1 MRRIFLSL
9 IAAAALTAG
18 FAVSA
23 KAQEI
28 TVYAAASMTDALEAI
43 AVPLR
48 AKGVAAKFAFGSSST
63 LARQIENGAPA
74 DVFVSADEEWM
85 NYLAMRNLIV
95 ADSRKNFA
103 GNDLV
108 LIAPADKPIKIE
120 ISRATDFPALLGPQ
134 GRIAT
139 GDPAHVPVGR
149 YAKAALENL
158 GLWNAVGNR
167 IAGAENVRVALT
179 LVERGEAPLGIVY
192 GTDAKTSPR
201 VAIVGV
207 FPAGSYPPVT
217 YPAAIVA
224 KRDTKPARGFIAFLV
239 SAEGK
244 AILQR
249 FGFST
254 PNSAAPN

>member
-1 MRRIFLSL
+1 MRRQFLSL
-9 IAAAALTAG
+9 IAAAALTVG
-18 FAVSA
+18 SAVSA

-43 AVPLR
+43 AAPLR
-48 AKGVAAKFAFGSSST
+48 AKGVAAKFSFGSSST

-74 DVFVSADEEWM
+74 DLFVSADEEWM
-85 NYLAMRNLIV
+85 NYLATRNLIV
-95 ADSRKNFA
+95 PDSRKTFA

-108 LIAPADKPIKIE
+108 LIAPADKPTKIE
-120 ISRATDFPALLGPQ
+120 ISRSTDFAALLGPQ

-158 GLWNAVGNR
+158 GHWNAVGNR

-179 LVERGEAPLGIVY
+179 LVERGEAPFGIVY
-192 GTDAKTSPR
+192 GTDAKSSPR
-201 VAIVGV
+201 VAVVGM

-224 KRDTKPARGFIAFLV
+224 KRDAKPARDFIAFLS

-254 PNSAAPN
+254 PN

>member
-1 MRRIFLSL
+1 MRRQFLNL

-43 AVPLR
+43 AAPLR
-48 AKGVAAKFAFGSSST
+48 AKGVVAKFSFGSSST

-74 DVFVSADEEWM
+74 DLFVSADEEWI
-85 NYLAMRNLIV
+85 NYLATRNLIV
-95 ADSRKNFA
+95 ADSRKTFA

-108 LIAPADKPIKIE
+108 LIAPADKPAKIE
-120 ISRATDFPALLGPQ
+120 ISRTTDFPALLGPQ

-201 VAIVGV
+201 VAVVGV
-207 FPAGSYPPVT
+207 FPTGSYPPVT

-224 KRDTKPARGFIAFLV
+224 KRDAKPARDFVAFLS

-254 PNSAAPN
+254 PN

>member
-1 MRRIFLSL
+1 MRHDILRLFV
-9 IAAAALTAG
+9 AAMLTAG
-18 FAVSA
+18 CAVSV

-28 TVYAAASMTDALEAI
+28 TVYAAASMTDALEAM

-48 AKGVAAKFAFGSSST
+48 ARGMVAKFSFGSSST

-74 DVFVSADEEWM
+74 DVFVSADETWM
-85 NYLAMRNLIV
+85 SYLAMRNLIV
-95 ADSRKNFA
+95 PDSRKVFA

-108 LIAPADKPIKIE
+108 LIAPADKPARIE
-120 ISRATDFPALLGPQ
+120 ISRATDFLALLGPQ

-192 GTDAKTSPR
+192 ATDAKSSAR
-201 VAIVGV
+201 VAVVGT

-217 YPAAIVA
+217 YPAGIVA
-224 KRDTKPARGFIAFLV
+224 RRDAKSARDFVAFLSV
-239 SAEGK
+239 EEGK
-244 AILQR
+244 AILRR

-254 PNSAAPN
+254 PG

>member
-1 MRRIFLSL
+1 MRRKFLNL

-43 AVPLR
+43 AAPLR
-48 AKGVAAKFAFGSSST
+48 AKGVAAKFSFGSSST

-85 NYLAMRNLIV
+85 NYLATRNLIV
-95 ADSRKNFA
+95 PDSRKTFA

-108 LIAPADKPIKIE
+108 LIAPADKPAKIE
-120 ISRATDFPALLGPQ
+120 ISRSTDFPALLGPQ

-158 GLWNAVGNR
+158 GHWNAIGNR

-179 LVERGEAPLGIVY
+179 LVERGEAPFGIVY
-192 GTDAKTSPR
+192 GTDAKSSPR
-201 VAIVGV
+201 VAVVGT

-224 KRDTKPARGFIAFLV
+224 KRDAKPARDFIAFLS

-254 PNSAAPN
+254 PN

>member
-1 MRRIFLSL
+1 MRRQFLSL
-9 IAAAALTAG
+9 IAAAALTVG
-18 FAVSA
+18 SAVSA

-43 AVPLR
+43 AAPLR
-48 AKGVAAKFAFGSSST
+48 AKGVAAKFSFGSSST

-85 NYLAMRNLIV
+85 NYLATRNLIV
-95 ADSRKNFA
+95 PDSRKTFA

-108 LIAPADKPIKIE
+108 LIAPADKPTKIE
-120 ISRATDFPALLGPQ
+120 ISRSTDFAALLGPQ

-158 GLWNAVGNR
+158 GHWNAIGNR

-179 LVERGEAPLGIVY
+179 LVERGEAPFGIVY
-192 GTDAKTSPR
+192 GTDAKSSPR
-201 VAIVGV
+201 VAVVGM

-224 KRDTKPARGFIAFLV
+224 KRDAKPVRDFIAFLS

-254 PNSAAPN
+254 PN

>member
-1 MRRIFLSL
+1 MRRQFLNL
-9 IAAAALTAG
+9 IAAAALTVG

-43 AVPLR
+43 AAPLR
-48 AKGVAAKFAFGSSST
+48 AKGVAAKFSFGSSST

-85 NYLAMRNLIV
+85 NYLAARNLIV
-95 ADSRKNFA
+95 AESRKVFA

-108 LIAPADKPIKIE
+108 LIAPADKPAKIE
-120 ISRATDFPALLGPQ
+120 ISRTTDFPALLGPQ

-158 GLWNAVGNR
+158 GLWGTVGPR
-167 IAGAENVRVALT
+167 IAGAENVRVALA

-201 VAIVGV
+201 VAVVGV

-224 KRDTKPARGFIAFLV
+224 KRDAKSARDFVAFLS

-254 PNSAAPN
+254 PN

>member
-1 MRRIFLSL
+1 MRLKFLTL
-9 IAAAALTAG
+9 IAAGLLTLAG
-18 FAVSA
+18 AVPA

-28 TVYAAASMTDALEAI
+28 TIYAAASMTDALEAI

-48 AKGVAAKFAFGSSST
+48 AKGVASKFSFGSSST

-108 LIAPADKPIKIE
+108 LIAPADRPARIE

-139 GDPAHVPVGR
+139 GDPAHVPAGR

-158 GLWNAVGNR
+158 GLWNAVGTR

-192 GTDAKTSPR
+192 GTDAKSSPR
-201 VAIVGV
+201 VAVVGV

-217 YPAAIVA
+217 YPAAIIA
-224 KRDTKPARGFIAFLV
+224 KRDTKQAQDFVAFLA

-244 AILQR
+244 AILRR

-254 PNSAAPN
+254 PN

>member
-1 MRRIFLSL
+1 MHRTILNLFS
-9 IAAAALTAG
+9 AAVLMLVG
-18 FAVSA
+18 AVSA

-28 TVYAAASMTDALEAI
+28 TVYAAASMTDALEAV
-43 AVPLR
+43 AAPLR
-48 AKGVAAKFAFGSSST
+48 AKGVAAKFSFGSSST

-74 DVFVSADEEWM
+74 DVFVSADEDWM
-85 NYLAMRNLIV
+85 NYLATRNLIV
-95 ADSRKNFA
+95 PDSRKVFA

-108 LIAPADKPIKIE
+108 LIAPADKPAEIE
-120 ISRATDFPALLGPQ
+120 ISRSTDFLTLLGAQ

-158 GLWNAVGNR
+158 GLWNAVSGR

-179 LVERGEAPLGIVY
+179 LVERGEAPFGIVY
-192 GTDAKTSPR
+192 GTDAKSSPR
-201 VAIVGV
+201 VVVVGN
-207 FPAGSYPPVT
+207 FPAGSYPPVA

-224 KRDTKPARGFIAFLV
+224 KRDAKPARDFIAFLS

-244 AILQR
+244 AIFQR

-254 PNSAAPN
+254 PN

>member
-1 MRRIFLSL
+1 MTRKFLSL
-9 IAAAALTAG
+9 IAAGLLTLAG
-18 FAVSA
+18 AVSA

-28 TVYAAASMTDALEAI
+28 TVYAAASMTDALEAV

-48 AKGVAAKFAFGSSST
+48 AKGVTAKFSFGSSST

-74 DVFVSADEEWM
+74 DLFVSADEEWM
-85 NYLAMRNLIV
+85 NYLATRNLIV
-95 ADSRKNFA
+95 PDSRKTFA

-108 LIAPADKPIKIE
+108 LIAPADKPAKIE
-120 ISRATDFPALLGPQ
+120 ISRSTNFSALLGPQ

-158 GLWNAVGNR
+158 GLWDAVGNR

-179 LVERGEAPLGIVY
+179 LVERGEAPFGIVY
-192 GTDAKTSPR
+192 GTDAKSSPR
-201 VAIVGV
+201 VAVVGM

-224 KRDTKPARGFIAFLV
+224 KRDAKPARDFIAFLS

-254 PNSAAPN
+254 PN

>member
-1 MRRIFLSL
+1 MRREFLNL

-18 FAVSA
+18 FVVSA

-28 TVYAAASMTDALEAI
+28 TVYAAASMTDAMEAI

-48 AKGVAAKFAFGSSST
+48 ANGVGAKFSFGASSI

-85 NYLAMRNLIV
+85 NYLAARNLIV
-95 ADSRKNFA
+95 PNSRKVFA
-103 GNDLV
+103 GTELV
-108 LIAPADKPIKIE
+108 LIAPADKPLKIE
-120 ISRATDFPALLGPQ
+120 ISPSTDFLALLGPR

-149 YAKAALENL
+149 YAKAALESL
-158 GLWNAVGNR
+158 GLWSAVGNR

-179 LVERGEAPLGIVY
+179 LVERGEAPFGIVY
-192 GTDAKTSPR
+192 GADAKTSPR
-201 VAIVGV
+201 VAVVGT
-207 FPAGSYPPVT
+207 FPSGSYPPVA

-224 KRDTKPARGFIAFLV
+224 KRDAKQARDFVAFL
-239 SAEGK
+239 SSEEGK
-244 AILQR
+244 SILQR

-254 PNSAAPN
+254 PN

>member
-1 MRRIFLSL
+1 MRRKFLNL

-18 FAVSA
+18 CAVSV

-28 TVYAAASMTDALEAI
+28 TVYAAASMTDALEAV
-43 AVPLR
+43 AAPLR
-48 AKGVAAKFAFGSSST
+48 AKGVAAKFSFGSSST

-85 NYLAMRNLIV
+85 NYLATRKLIV
-95 ADSRKNFA
+95 PDSRKTFA

-108 LIAPADKPIKIE
+108 LIAPADKPAKIE
-120 ISRATDFPALLGPQ
+120 ISKSTDFPALLGAQ

-179 LVERGEAPLGIVY
+179 LVERGEAPFGIVY
-192 GTDAKTSPR
+192 GTDAKSSPR
-201 VAIVGV
+201 VAVVGI

-224 KRDTKPARGFIAFLV
+224 KRDATPARDFIAFLS

-244 AILQR
+244 AVLQR

-254 PNSAAPN
+254 PN

>member
-1 MRRIFLSL
+1 MRRKFLNL

-18 FAVSA
+18 FAVSV

-28 TVYAAASMTDALEAI
+28 TVYAAASMTDALEAV
-43 AVPLR
+43 AAPLR
-48 AKGVAAKFAFGSSST
+48 AKGVAAKFSFGSSST

-85 NYLAMRNLIV
+85 NYLAARNLIV
-95 ADSRKNFA
+95 PDSRKVFA

-108 LIAPADKPIKIE
+108 LIAPADKPAKIE
-120 ISRATDFPALLGPQ
+120 ISKSTDFPALLGAR

-158 GLWNAVGNR
+158 GLWNSVGSR

-201 VAIVGV
+201 VAVVGI

-217 YPAAIVA
+217 YPAAIVT
-224 KRDTKPARGFIAFLV
+224 KRDAKPARDFVAFLS

-244 AILQR
+244 SILQR

-254 PNSAAPN
+254 PN

>member
-1 MRRIFLSL
+1 MRREFLNL

-18 FAVSA
+18 FVVSA

-28 TVYAAASMTDALEAI
+28 TVYAAASMTDAMEAI

-48 AKGVAAKFAFGSSST
+48 ANGVGAKFSFGSSST

-85 NYLAMRNLIV
+85 NYLAARDLIV
-95 ADSRKNFA
+95 PNSRKVFA

-108 LIAPADKPIKIE
+108 LIAPADRPAKIE
-120 ISRATDFPALLGPQ
+120 ISRSTDFPALLGPR

-201 VAIVGV
+201 VAVVGI
-207 FPAGSYPPVT
+207 FPPGSYPPVT

-224 KRDTKPARGFIAFLV
+224 KRDAKPAREFVAFLS

-244 AILQR
+244 SILQR

-254 PNSAAPN
+254 PN

>member
-1 MRRIFLSL
+1 MHRKFLNL
-9 IAAAALTAG
+9 IAAAALTVG
-18 FAVSA
+18 FAASA

-43 AVPLR
+43 AAPLR
-48 AKGVAAKFAFGSSST
+48 AKGVAAKFSFGSSST

-74 DVFVSADEEWM
+74 DLFVSADEEWM
-85 NYLAMRNLIV
+85 NYLATRNLIV
-95 ADSRKNFA
+95 PDSRKTFA

-108 LIAPADKPIKIE
+108 LIAPADKPTKIE
-120 ISRATDFPALLGPQ
+120 ISRSTDFAALLGPQ

-158 GLWNAVGNR
+158 GHWNAIGNR

-179 LVERGEAPLGIVY
+179 LVERGEAPFGIVY
-192 GTDAKTSPR
+192 GTDAKSSPR
-201 VAIVGV
+201 VAVVGM

-224 KRDTKPARGFIAFLV
+224 KRDAKPARDFIAFLS

-254 PNSAAPN
+254 PN

>member
-1 MRRIFLSL
+1 MRRQFLNL

-18 FAVSA
+18 FAVAA

-28 TVYAAASMTDALEAI
+28 TVYAAASMTDALEAV
-43 AVPLR
+43 AAPLR
-48 AKGVAAKFAFGSSST
+48 AKGVAAKFSFGSSST

-74 DVFVSADEEWM
+74 DVFVSADEQWM
-85 NYLAMRNLIV
+85 DYLAQRNLIV
-95 ADSRKNFA
+95 PDSRKTFA

-108 LIAPADKPIKIE
+108 LIAPADKPAKIE
-120 ISRATDFPALLGPQ
+120 ISKSTDFPALLGPQ

-158 GLWNAVGNR
+158 GLWNAVAGR

-179 LVERGEAPLGIVY
+179 LIERGEAPLGIVY

-201 VAIVGV
+201 VVVVGT

-224 KRDTKPARGFIAFLV
+224 KRDAKPSRDFVAFLS

-254 PNSAAPN
+254 PN

>member
-1 MRRIFLSL
+1 MAGRVMHRRFLNL
-9 IAAAALTAG
+9 FAAALSLLAG
-18 FAVSA
+18 VASA
-23 KAQEI
+23 NAQEV
-28 TVYAAASMTDALEAI
+28 TVYAAASMTGALEAV

-48 AKGVAAKFAFGSSST
+48 AKGVAAKFSFGSSST

-85 NYLAMRNLIV
+85 NYLAARNLIV
-95 ADSRKNFA
+95 TDSRKVFA

-108 LIAPADKPIKIE
+108 LVAPADKQAKIE

-158 GLWNAVGNR
+158 GLWNAVSGR

-179 LVERGEAPLGIVY
+179 LVERGEAPFGIVY
-192 GTDAKTSPR
+192 GTDAKSSPR
-201 VAIVGV
+201 VVVVGN

-224 KRDTKPARGFIAFLV
+224 KRDATPARDFIAFLS

-244 AILQR
+244 AVLQR

-254 PNSAAPN
+254 PN

>member
-1 MRRIFLSL
+1 MRRQFLNL

-28 TVYAAASMTDALEAI
+28 TVYAAASMTDALEAV
-43 AVPLR
+43 AAPLR
-48 AKGVAAKFAFGSSST
+48 AKGIAAKFSFGSSST

-85 NYLAMRNLIV
+85 NYLATRNLIV
-95 ADSRKNFA
+95 ADSRKVFA

-108 LIAPADKPIKIE
+108 LIAPADKPAKIE
-120 ISRATDFPALLGPQ
+120 ISRTTDFPALLGPQ

-158 GLWNAVGNR
+158 GLWNAVGPR

-201 VAIVGV
+201 VAVVGV

-224 KRDTKPARGFIAFLV
+224 KRDAKSARDFVAFL
-239 SAEGK
+239 SSGEGK

-254 PNSAAPN
+254 PN

>member
-1 MRRIFLSL
+1 MRRKFLNL

-18 FAVSA
+18 FAVSV

-28 TVYAAASMTDALEAI
+28 TVYAAASMTDALEAV
-43 AVPLR
+43 AAPLR
-48 AKGVAAKFAFGSSST
+48 AKGVAAKFSFGSSST

-85 NYLAMRNLIV
+85 NYLATRNLIV
-95 ADSRKNFA
+95 PDSRKTFA

-108 LIAPADKPIKIE
+108 LIAPADKPAKIE
-120 ISRATDFPALLGPQ
+120 ISKSTDFPALLGAQ

-139 GDPAHVPVGR
+139 GDPAHVPAGR

-179 LVERGEAPLGIVY
+179 LVERGEAPFGIVY
-192 GTDAKTSPR
+192 GTDAKSSPR
-201 VAIVGV
+201 VAVVGI

-217 YPAAIVA
+217 YPAAIVV
-224 KRDTKPARGFIAFLV
+224 KRDAKPARDFIAFL
-239 SAEGK
+239 SNAEGK

-254 PNSAAPN
+254 PN